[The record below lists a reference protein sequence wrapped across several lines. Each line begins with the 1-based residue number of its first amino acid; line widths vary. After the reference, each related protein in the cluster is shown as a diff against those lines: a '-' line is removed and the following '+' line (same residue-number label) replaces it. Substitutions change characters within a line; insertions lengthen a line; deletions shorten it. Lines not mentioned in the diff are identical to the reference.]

1 MPLVGLLSRAFLSCF
16 LFKSYF
22 CNIMDI
28 RQIFTYMCADFHQP
42 MFYGQNNYHMIVMH
56 HAIEKKNICIYK
68 EITNFVH
75 CMHILPNKVVN
86 S

>member
-1 MPLVGLLSRAFLSCF
+1 MPLVGLLSRAF

-42 MFYGQNNYHMIVMH
+42 MFYGQNNYHMYR
-56 HAIEKKNICIYK
+56 AIEKEHLY
-68 EITNFVH
+68 
-75 CMHILPNKVVN
+75 LQRDY
-86 S
+86 

>member
-22 CNIMDI
+22 CNIIDI

-42 MFYGQNNYHMIVMH
+42 MFYGQNNYHMIIMYH
-56 HAIEKKNICIYK
+56 PIEKKI
-68 EITNFVH
+68 FVSTKRLL
-75 CMHILPNKVVN
+75 ILCTVCL
-86 S
+86 SFQTRW

>member
-28 RQIFTYMCADFHQP
+28 RQILTYMCADFHQP
-42 MFYGQNNYHMIVMH
+42 MFYGQNNYHMYRAV
-56 HAIEKKNICIYK
+56 EKEHLYQQRDY
-68 EITNFVH
+68 
-75 CMHILPNKVVN
+75 
-86 S
+86 